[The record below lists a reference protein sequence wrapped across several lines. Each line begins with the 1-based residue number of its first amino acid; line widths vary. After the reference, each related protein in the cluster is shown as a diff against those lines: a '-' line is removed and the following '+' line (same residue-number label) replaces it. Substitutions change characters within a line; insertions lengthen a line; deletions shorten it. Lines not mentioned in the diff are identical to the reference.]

1 MTADDDSTTRPL
13 RTGSEIPDVPVY
25 NCHVYLS
32 PRDERGIVRARA
44 ASLAEVFA
52 EGSGE
57 RDALRNIVQKFKAA
71 IGGYTSR
78 GEPIPWLAGPS
89 PPRPGETQRFVPVHF

>member
-1 MTADDDSTTRPL
+1 MTADDDATNRPEHTAHEVP
-13 RTGSEIPDVPVY
+13 RVPVY
-25 NCHVYLS
+25 NCHVYLA
-32 PRDERGIVRARA
+32 PPDERGIVRARA

-71 IGGYTSR
+71 IGGYSAR
-78 GEPIPWLAGPS
+78 GEPIPWLAEPS